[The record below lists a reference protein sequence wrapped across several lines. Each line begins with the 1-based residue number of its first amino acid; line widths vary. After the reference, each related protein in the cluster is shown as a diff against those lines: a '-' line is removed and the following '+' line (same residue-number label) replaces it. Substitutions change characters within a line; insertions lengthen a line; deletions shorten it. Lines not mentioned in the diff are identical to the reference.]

1 MDHQTV
7 QDPEVQEVQDM
18 GALNF
23 HIRWVQAQTMVHG
36 ITDPH
41 KVDPMDD
48 LMAHRPEEEEE
59 DISIPI

>member
-48 LMAHRPEEEEE
+48 LMAHRPEEEE

>member
-7 QDPEVQEVQDM
+7 QDPEVQDM
-18 GALNF
+18 RALNF

>member
-41 KVDPMDD
+41 LVDPMDD
-48 LMAHRPEEEEE
+48 LMAHCPEEEE

>member
-18 GALNF
+18 GAHNF

-41 KVDPMDD
+41 PVDPMDD
-48 LMAHRPEEEEE
+48 LMAHRPEEEE

>member
-18 GALNF
+18 GVLNF

-41 KVDPMDD
+41 LVDPMDD
-48 LMAHRPEEEEE
+48 LMAHRPEEEE